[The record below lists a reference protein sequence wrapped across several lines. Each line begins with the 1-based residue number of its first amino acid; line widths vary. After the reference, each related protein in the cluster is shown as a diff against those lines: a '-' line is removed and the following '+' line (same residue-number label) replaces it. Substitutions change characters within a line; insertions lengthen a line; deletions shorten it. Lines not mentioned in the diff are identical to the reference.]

1 MVNDMYYTVGHRVVL
16 LDNTRVLID
25 IDKQRVVIHD
35 VTIGSHLNI
44 VIIHID
50 GRQLTAHVG
59 GEISLV
65 LYNMSTRDSVAL
77 LFCQSIDR
85 GKTVFLQVILYSLIS
100 RYKDSIVSVGLQS
113 RQIVTPLQNGLELT
127 ELCLIGLNEAGSS
140 KTH

>member
-65 LYNMSTRDSVAL
+65 LYNMST
-77 LFCQSIDR
+77 
-85 GKTVFLQVILYSLIS
+85 
-100 RYKDSIVSVGLQS
+100 
-113 RQIVTPLQNGLELT
+113 
-127 ELCLIGLNEAGSS
+127 
-140 KTH
+140 